1 MNLAEQVPDPFDGVK
16 LVPGYAD
23 TYPNVRIGGL
33 PQPAAWPSGV
43 YAAPGE
49 PVFIAQIVKADAP
62 AQNVVVGRVGP
73 DGPREGT
80 VTTVPG
86 GSDTI
91 TVTAAG
97 ADYTAT
103 FLAAY
108 TPTVGDRVRL
118 FWQGKDVTAIG
129 KVGVTPAPAAPTGTT
144 PSGTTP
150 PPAPASSGTFP
161 APAVDSATYWSGGGW
176 DSIRPYGGIVTQGTV
191 YGTTN
196 VVTGA
201 WFYGTSMAELAG
213 ATIKRVRFRVPQRRT
228 VGDYNSA
235 LTLHLYAH
243 TSALR
248 PGGDVTRVSGPTD
261 VTIPAGWNPGPGDG
275 FIDLPTT
282 IAATLIAG
290 GGISISGDPYLSFVG
305 KPADPA
311 SGQLLIDWSR

>member
-1 MNLAEQVPDPFDGVK
+1 MSLAGKVADPIGRVEV
-16 LVPGYAD
+16 VPGFAD

-33 PQPAAWPSGV
+33 AQEASWPAGV

-49 PVFIAQIVKADAP
+49 ALFIAQLVRPDAP
-62 AQNVVVGRVGP
+62 AQNVVLGRVGA

-91 TVTAAG
+91 TVTADSVA
-97 ADYTAT
+97 YTAT

-118 FWQGKDVTAIG
+118 FWQGRDVTVLG
-129 KVGVTPAPAAPTGTT
+129 KVGVTPGAIIPTN
-144 PSGTTP
+144 PTP
-150 PPAPASSGTFP
+150 PPPPPASAGTFSAPAL
-161 APAVDSATYWSGGGW
+161 DSATYWSGGGW
-176 DSIRPYGGIVTQGTV
+176 DSIRPYGGIVGQGTV
-191 YGTTN
+191 YGTSN

-213 ATIKRVRFRVPQRRT
+213 ATINRVRFRVPQRRS

-235 LTLHLYAH
+235 LTLHLYTH
-243 TSALR
+243 NSPGR

-261 VTIPAGWNPGPGDG
+261 WAVPAGWNPPPNEG
-275 FIDLPTT
+275 FIDLPTSY
-282 IAATLIAG
+282 AATLIAG
-290 GGISISGDPYLSFVG
+290 GGISISGDPYLSFIG